1 MNELK
6 EIKEAITKM
15 FNASS
20 IKEFL
25 EAQKELKKFIE

>member
-6 EIKEAITKM
+6 EIKELINKM
-15 FNASS
+15 YNASS

-25 EAQKELKKFIE
+25 EAQKELYKYKN